1 MMEVLRGVVTVV
13 VIMIVAG
20 LIAYI
25 GDRVGHQVG
34 RRRLTLFGL
43 RPKYTST
50 IVAVGTG
57 MLIALGVTA
66 IAIGSSHQV
75 QDAFFRIDS
84 LTSRIQQLQAEANA
98 LQDKTRNGELV
109 IPKDTPLQY
118 RFLVLHPGD
127 SRQSQLKALAAYFDD
142 TVNVANQVFTQ
153 NPFNL
158 RPYPYHSTD
167 PTIARKLRQQLDDE
181 NVQRNLRTGNSIVL
195 LAVFPENLYRGDR
208 IGFAFATWQDRF
220 IFAKDQIVAALD
232 YLGGNVPDLG
242 RLISLGQIEAIKMG
256 MPGPFT
262 AFPTIIPA
270 SAAQSAETRVLH
282 GKGVYRVTLLA
293 AHETYAHDGTAGMAF
308 RLDVAKVAA
317 R

>member
-1 MMEVLRGVVTVV
+1 VEILKGLVTVIIILV
-13 VIMIVAG
+13 VAG

-34 RRRLTLFGL
+34 RRRLTMFGL

-57 MLIALGVTA
+57 MLIALGVTG
-66 IAIGSSHQV
+66 IAIGFSHQV

-84 LTSRIQQLQAEANA
+84 LTAQIQQLQAEADA
-98 LQDKTRNGELV
+98 LENKTRNGELV

-118 RFLVLHPGD
+118 RFLVLKPSD
-127 SRQSQLKALAAYFDD
+127 PRSMQLKEMSAYFDD
-142 TVNVANQVFTQ
+142 TVSVANQVFTQ
-153 NPFNL
+153 NPYNL
-158 RPYPYHSTD
+158 RPLPFHSTD
-167 PTIARKLRQQLDDE
+167 PEVRSKLREQLDDSAI
-181 NVQRNLRTGNSIVL
+181 QRNLRTGNPILL

-208 IGFAFATWQDRF
+208 ISFEFVTWQDRF
-220 IFAKDQIVAALD
+220 IFAKDQVVASLD

-242 RLISLGQIEAIKMG
+242 RLITLGQLEAIKLG

-262 AFPTIIPA
+262 QFPQITPA
-270 SAAQSAETRVLH
+270 GTVQSAESKVLH

-293 AHETYAHDGTAGMAF
+293 ARESYAHDGTAGMAF
-308 RLDVAKVAA
+308 HMAVAKVAS

>member
-1 MMEVLRGVVTVV
+1 MEIFRGMLTVF
-13 VIMIVAG
+13 VIMVVAG

-57 MLIALGVTA
+57 MLIALGVTG
-66 IAIGSSHQV
+66 IAVASSHQV
-75 QDAFFRIDS
+75 QEAFFQIDS
-84 LTSRIQQLQAEANA
+84 LTARIRQLQAVAEA
-98 LQDKTRNGELV
+98 LEDKTRNGDLV
-109 IPKDTPLQY
+109 IRKDTPLQY
-118 RFLVLHPGD
+118 RFLVLRPNE
-127 SRQSQLKALAAYFDD
+127 SRAQQLKELAAYFED
-142 TVNVANQVFTQ
+142 TVSVANQVFTQ
-153 NPFNL
+153 NPYNL
-158 RPYPYHSTD
+158 RPFPYHSVD
-167 PTIARKLRQQLDDE
+167 AVVAKKLREQLDDP
-181 NVQRNLRTGNSIVL
+181 NVQRNLRTGNSILL

-208 IGFAFATWQDRF
+208 ISFEWVTWQDRF

-242 RLISLGQIEAIKMG
+242 RLITLGQIVAIRSG

-262 AFPTIIPA
+262 QFPQIIPA
-270 SAAQSAETRVLH
+270 SAVQQTESTVLH

-293 AHETYAHDGTAGMAF
+293 ARETYAHDGTAGMAF
-308 RLDVAKVAA
+308 HLSVAKVAS

>member
-1 MMEVLRGVVTVV
+1 MEIFRGILTVVT
-13 VIMIVAG
+13 IMAVAG
-20 LIAYI
+20 LISYI

-50 IVAVGTG
+50 IVAVATG
-57 MLIALGVTA
+57 MLIALGVTG

-75 QDAFFRIDS
+75 QEAFFRIDS
-84 LTSRIQQLQAEANA
+84 LTARIQQLQAVADA
-98 LQDKTRNGELV
+98 LENKTRNGQLV

-118 RFLVLHPGD
+118 RFLVLRPND
-127 SRQSQLKALAAYFDD
+127 SRANQLKELAAYFDD

-153 NPFNL
+153 NPYNL

-167 PTIARKLRQQLDDE
+167 PTVAKKLREQLDE
-181 NVQRNLRTGNSIVL
+181 PGIQRNLRTGNPILL
-195 LAVFPENLYRGDR
+195 LAVFPENLYRGDA
-208 IGFAFATWQDRF
+208 IDFEWVTWQDRF

-232 YLGGNVPDLG
+232 YLGGNVPDIG
-242 RLISLGQIEAIKMG
+242 RLITLGQIVAIRSG

-262 AFPTIIPA
+262 QFPQIIPA
-270 SAAQSAETRVLH
+270 TAAHNVETTVLR
-282 GKGVYRVTLLA
+282 GKGVFRVTLLA

-308 RLDVAKVAA
+308 RLTVAKVAS